1 MNHSILTIFMNIFII
16 LLNELD
22 CFLMKYR
29 EMGLIISLMFLLI
42 LITLLVFAI
51 FGTTSAVESGTY
63 YNHLGS
69 MI

>member
-1 MNHSILTIFMNIFII
+1 MNKNIFIIFMNIFIV

-22 CFLMKYR
+22 SFLMKYR
-29 EMGLIISLMFLLI
+29 EMGLIISLMFLLV

-51 FGTTSAVESGTY
+51 FGTSAVESGTY
-63 YNHLGS
+63 YNHLGR